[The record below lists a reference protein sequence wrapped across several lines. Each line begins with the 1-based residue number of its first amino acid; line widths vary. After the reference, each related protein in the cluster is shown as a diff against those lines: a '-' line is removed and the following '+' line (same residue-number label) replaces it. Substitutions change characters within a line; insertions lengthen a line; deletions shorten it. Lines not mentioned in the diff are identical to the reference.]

1 MDKINARS
9 ENEAALTAVEH
20 QLAAPDD
27 ASEETSGQEQMPSQ
41 ESPATPVSLEKM
53 KAERDA
59 LLDRF
64 ARSQAE
70 FENTRKRLAKE
81 QDEFKDRALV
91 EAMNSLLPI
100 LDSFDWAL
108 ATPHQNVEEFRS
120 GINLIR
126 KQLQNA
132 LGKLGLRP
140 IPAKGEPFDPRLHE
154 AVEVVNT
161 TAAQDNHVLEDLRR
175 GYKLKDHLLR
185 PAMVLVARNPED
197 GVPEESAERR

>member
-41 ESPATPVSLEKM
+41 ESPATPASLEKM
-53 KAERDA
+53 KAERDD

-70 FENTRKRLAKE
+70 VENTRKRLAKE
-81 QDEFKDRALV
+81 HDEFKDRALV

-140 IPAKGEPFDPRLHE
+140 IPAKRRTLRSALTRSCRGGEYYGC
-154 AVEVVNT
+154 A
-161 TAAQDNHVLEDLRR
+161 
-175 GYKLKDHLLR
+175 G
-185 PAMVLVARNPED
+185 
-197 GVPEESAERR
+197 